1 MAGSTGPI
9 LAIGAITV
17 ANQSLVNSNPID
29 WRVPIGAG
37 LAALAFG
44 ALESAAPS
52 YSGIITKVA
61 WIAVV
66 TALFA
71 RTKAGVPS
79 PMESFANWYN
89 AK

>member
-1 MAGSTGPI
+1 MAASTGPI

-17 ANQSLVNSNPID
+17 ANQSLVNDHPID
-29 WRVPIGAG
+29 WRVPIGTG

-44 ALESAAPS
+44 GLESAAPS

-61 WIAVV
+61 WIALI

-71 RTKAGVPS
+71 RIKSGVPS

>member
-17 ANQSLVNSNPID
+17 ANQSLVNDAPID

-44 ALESAAPS
+44 GLESAAPA
-52 YSGIITKVA
+52 YSGVITKVA
-61 WIAVV
+61 WIALI

-71 RTKAGVPS
+71 RTKAGVPA
-79 PMESFANWYN
+79 PMESFADWYN
-89 AK
+89 KK

>member
-17 ANQSLVNSNPID
+17 ANQSLVNDHPID

-44 ALESAAPS
+44 GLESAAPS
-52 YSGIITKVA
+52 YSRVITQVA
-61 WIAVV
+61 WIALI
-66 TALFA
+66 TSLFA
-71 RTKAGVPS
+71 RTKAGTPS

-89 AK
+89 QK